1 MGQKV
6 SPKGLRIGVNREWDA
21 QWYASKNEVA
31 DLLLEDQKIRKY
43 LAKTYAKA
51 QVSRVVIE
59 RVKGT
64 DKDIVNITL
73 YTAKPGVVIGRD
85 AETKNNTIK
94 ELEYLTKKS
103 IHMNVNEVKKP
114 ELDATLVARSI
125 AEQLEARA
133 SFRRVQKIAQQR
145 AMKAGAK
152 GIKTLISGR
161 LGGAEIARGEGYSV
175 GQVPLQT
182 LRADLDYAWDEAH
195 TTYGKL
201 GIKVWIYKGEVL
213 NLKKAQEKKAA
224 EEKAAREERTK
235 RFNNKTNGKKPAGN
249 RANGAR
255 RPRTEHNEKSSEGGK

>member
-201 GIKVWIYKGEVL
+201 GVKVWIYKGEVL

-224 EEKAAREERTK
+224 EEKAAKDERNK
-235 RFNNKTNGKKPAGN
+235 RFNNKNNGK
-249 RANGAR
+249 RTNGAR
-255 RPRTEHNEKSSEGGK
+255 PNGTRRPHAEHNEKSSEGGK

>member
-21 QWYASKNEVA
+21 QWYAGKNEVA
-31 DLLLEDQKIRKY
+31 DLLLEDQKIRKF
-43 LAKTYAKA
+43 LSTTYAKA

-59 RVKGT
+59 RLKGT
-64 DKDIVNITL
+64 DKDIVSITV

-85 AETKNNTIK
+85 AETKNNTVK
-94 ELEYLTKKS
+94 QLEKLTNKS
-103 IHMNVNEVKKP
+103 VRMNVVEVKKP
-114 ELDATLVARSI
+114 DLDATLVARSI

-213 NLKKAQEKKAA
+213 NLKKAQEKKAQ
-224 EEKAAREERTK
+224 EEKALREERAK
-235 RFNNKTNGKKPAGN
+235 RQNRNNDKKPA
-249 RANGAR
+249 RPS
-255 RPRTEHNEKSSEGGK
+255 RPRKNNNDKSSEGGK

>member
-21 QWYASKNEVA
+21 QWYAGKNEVA

-224 EEKAAREERTK
+224 EEKAAKDERNK
-235 RFNNKTNGKKPAGN
+235 RFNNKNNGK
-249 RANGAR
+249 RTNGAR
-255 RPRTEHNEKSSEGGK
+255 PNGTRRPHAEHNEKSSEGGK

>member
-31 DLLLEDQKIRKY
+31 DLLLEDQKIRKF
-43 LAKTYAKA
+43 LATTYAKA

-59 RVKGT
+59 RLKGT
-64 DKDIVNITL
+64 DKDIVSITV

-85 AETKNNTIK
+85 AETKNNTVK
-94 ELEYLTKKS
+94 QLEKLTNKS
-103 IHMNVNEVKKP
+103 VRMNVVEVKKP

-213 NLKKAQEKKAA
+213 NLKKAQEKKAQ
-224 EEKAAREERTK
+224 EEKALRDERAK
-235 RFNNKTNGKKPAGN
+235 RQNRNNDKKTV
-249 RANGAR
+249 
-255 RPRTEHNEKSSEGGK
+255 RPSRPHKNNNDKSSEGGK

>member
-21 QWYASKNEVA
+21 QWYAGKNEVA

-85 AETKNNTIK
+85 AETKNNVVK
-94 ELEYLTKKS
+94 ELEYLTKK
-103 IHMNVNEVKKP
+103 IIRMNVNEVKKP

-224 EEKAAREERTK
+224 EEKAAKDERNK
-235 RFNNKTNGKKPAGN
+235 RFNNKNNGK
-249 RANGAR
+249 RTNGAR
-255 RPRTEHNEKSSEGGK
+255 PNGTRRPHAEHNEKSSEGGK

>member
-21 QWYASKNEVA
+21 QWYAGKNEVA
-31 DLLLEDQKIRKY
+31 DLLLEDVKIRKY
-43 LAKTYAKA
+43 LAKTYEKA
-51 QVSRVVIE
+51 AVSRVVIE
-59 RVKGT
+59 RIKGS
-64 DKDIVNITL
+64 DKDIVSVTV

-85 AETKNNTIK
+85 AETKNNTVK
-94 ELEYLTKKS
+94 ELEHLTKKS
-103 IHMNVNEVKKP
+103 VRMNVVEVKKP
-114 ELDATLVARSI
+114 ELDAVLVARSI
-125 AEQLEARA
+125 CEQLEARA

-182 LRADLDYAWDEAH
+182 LRADVDYAWDEAM

-201 GIKVWIYKGEVL
+201 GVKVWIYKGEVL
-213 NLKKAQEKKAA
+213 NLKKAQEKKVA
-224 EEKAAREERTK
+224 EEKAAREERAK
-235 RFNNKTNGKKPAGN
+235 RFNRNGKGDAAK
-249 RANGAR
+249 
-255 RPRTEHNEKSSEGGK
+255 RPSAKRPHTQHNDKSSEGGK

>member
-21 QWYASKNEVA
+21 QWYAGKNEVA

-85 AETKNNTIK
+85 AETKNNVVK

-103 IHMNVNEVKKP
+103 IRMNVNEVKKP

-152 GIKTLISGR
+152 GVKTLISGR

-182 LRADLDYAWDEAH
+182 LRADIDYAQDEAH

-201 GIKVWIYKGEVL
+201 GVKVWIYKGEVL
-213 NLKKAQEKKAA
+213 NLKKAQEKKAL
-224 EEKAAREERTK
+224 EEKANRDERNK
-235 RFNNKTNGKKPAGN
+235 RFNNRNGKKDAARP
-249 RANGAR
+249 AR
-255 RPRTEHNEKSSEGGK
+255 RPRTNNNDKSSEGGK

>member
-21 QWYASKNEVA
+21 QWYAGKNEVA
-31 DLLLEDQKIRKY
+31 DLLLEDQKIRKF
-43 LAKTYAKA
+43 LSTTYAKA

-59 RVKGT
+59 RLKGT
-64 DKDIVNITL
+64 DKDIVSITV

-85 AETKNNTIK
+85 AETKNNTVK
-94 ELEYLTKKS
+94 QLEKLTNKS
-103 IHMNVNEVKKP
+103 VRMNVVEVKKP
-114 ELDATLVARSI
+114 DLDATLVARSI

-213 NLKKAQEKKAA
+213 NLKKAQEKKAQ
-224 EEKAAREERTK
+224 EEKALRDERAKRQNRNGDKKQARPSRPHK
-235 RFNNKTNGKKPAGN
+235 NNND
-249 RANGAR
+249 
-255 RPRTEHNEKSSEGGK
+255 KSSEGGK